1 MVPNRNMT
9 NKNNDTETLQ
19 DSETSGF
26 TTDLKQEIVDT
37 DPTLDNCGFKNI
49 TEFYVSASGHT
60 RLFTATKYGKRFM
73 LKCLKKDFLYTPVY
87 QQALSKEFEIGLQLE
102 HPNICRTIELEH
114 IGGMGTT
121 IVMEYIDGDN
131 LQTLINR
138 QQISPTLA
146 TKIVDQLMDA
156 LEYMHNKQII
166 HRDLKPSNIMITHNG
181 QNVKLIDFGLSD
193 SDSFY
198 VLKTPAGTSGY
209 IAPEQLL
216 PEAKPEAR
224 ADIYSL
230 GCVINDIA
238 NATNSNKLKKM
249 AALCTTRDINLRPQ
263 SINELR
269 NHSFSSVRSIIAI
282 IVLVVYC
289 LIMAGFIASIYY
301 NRSKQAEEEAK
312 AMLLNK
318 NGNKWNDNKIVDY
331 QQW

>member
-114 IGGMGTT
+114 IEGMGTT

-269 NHSFSSVRSIIAI
+269 YHSFSSVRSIIAI
-282 IVLVVYC
+282 IVLAVYC

-318 NGNKWNDNKIVDY
+318 SGNKWNDNKIVDY

>member
-1 MVPNRNMT
+1 MVQNRNMT

-114 IGGMGTT
+114 IEGMGTT

-181 QNVKLIDFGLSD
+181 
-193 SDSFY
+193 
-198 VLKTPAGTSGY
+198 
-209 IAPEQLL
+209 
-216 PEAKPEAR
+216 
-224 ADIYSL
+224 
-230 GCVINDIA
+230 
-238 NATNSNKLKKM
+238 
-249 AALCTTRDINLRPQ
+249 
-263 SINELR
+263 
-269 NHSFSSVRSIIAI
+269 
-282 IVLVVYC
+282 
-289 LIMAGFIASIYY
+289 
-301 NRSKQAEEEAK
+301 
-312 AMLLNK
+312 
-318 NGNKWNDNKIVDY
+318 
-331 QQW
+331 